1 MGGEFAARW
10 SSGSPELGRRCQ
22 GEATRAPQKHA
33 RAGPSSVKDARC
45 LAIRASHLPTS
56 SVRTDWR
63 RGRQA
68 LSHSRGHGPRLAADK
83 IVTVTNA
90 LTCQWCGCTFGRSS
104 TRGPV
109 PRFCSRSHRQRAYEA
124 RRTLPDVVGQ
134 LGGGDTLSDLRQSLT
149 GLLANADAITKLSDL
164 SSFQAGLLANADAIT
179 KLDWLN
185 ALPAEVISI
194 AEASE
199 AEPTD
204 GAPAERSEVEL
215 AVVKALLALMLALYL
230 YSVASSLTSVLAGL
244 TVEVSSLLALVDR
257 LVSQHPSLGGVLV
270 ISGIRDL
277 VSDASAA
284 LRQPRSVKTEE
295 PPNP

>member
-1 MGGEFAARW
+1 M
-10 SSGSPELGRRCQ
+10 
-22 GEATRAPQKHA
+22 
-33 RAGPSSVKDARC
+33 KDARC
-45 LAIRASHLPTS
+45 LAVRAGRLPTS

-68 LSHSRGHGPRLAADK
+68 LSHSRGHGLRLAPDT

-90 LTCQWCGCTFGRSS
+90 LTCQWCGRTFRRSS

-124 RRTLPDVVGQ
+124 RRTVAVLAGQ
-134 LGGGDTLSDLRQSLT
+134 LGEVDKLGDLPQSQASLLANVDAITKLGDLPQSLT
-149 GLLANADAITKLSDL
+149 GLLAKVDAITKL
-164 SSFQAGLLANADAIT
+164 AGPNAVR
-179 KLDWLN
+179 
-185 ALPAEVISI
+185 AEMISI

-204 GAPAERSEVEL
+204 NAPAERSEVEL
-215 AVVKALLALMLALYL
+215 AVVNALLALMLAIYL

-257 LVSQHPSLGGVLV
+257 LVSQHPSLNGVLV
-270 ISGIRDL
+270 IYGLRGIA
-277 VSDASAA
+277 SDTSAA
-284 LRQPRSVKTEE
+284 FRRPRSANAEE
-295 PPNP
+295 PPKS